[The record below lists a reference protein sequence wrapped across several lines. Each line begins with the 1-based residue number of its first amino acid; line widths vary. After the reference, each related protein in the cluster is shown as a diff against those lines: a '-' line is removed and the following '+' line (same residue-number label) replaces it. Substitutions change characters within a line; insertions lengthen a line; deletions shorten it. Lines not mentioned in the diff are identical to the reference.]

1 MNSVNKVVVVTGG
14 ASGLGEATIR
24 RFAGKGNKVVILDM
38 AEERG
43 KAIAKELGE
52 KALFV
57 KTNVTDG
64 AEMQEAV
71 NKVIERFGKID
82 ILVTCAGIGPS
93 NKVLGK
99 TGVHSLDGFN
109 KVIQVNLLGTFN
121 AIRLAAEQMAKNE
134 PNEEGER
141 GIIVNTSSVAAW
153 EGQIGQAAYSASK
166 SAINGM
172 VLPIAR
178 EFASKGIRV
187 NAIAPGTFAT
197 PLLLSLPEN
206 VLEGLA
212 KMVPFPSRLGRPAE
226 FAQLV
231 DSIVENTMING
242 EVIRLDG
249 AIRMQPK

>member
-1 MNSVNKVVVVTGG
+1 
-14 ASGLGEATIR
+14 
-24 RFAGKGNKVVILDM
+24 
-38 AEERG
+38 
-43 KAIAKELGE
+43 
-52 KALFV
+52 
-57 KTNVTDG
+57 
-64 AEMQEAV
+64 MQEAV